1 MKGRMSKF
9 IFLAIGGMAGTI
21 ARYALEGNVFRVLG
35 TGFPYGT
42 LAVNIL
48 GCFILGFLASVSENK
63 FLLGPNLRLLLMI
76 GFCGAFTT
84 FSTFILETSNLIRDG
99 ETLRAFMNVLLSV
112 VIGFIIFRIGVLF
125 GDLL

>member
-1 MKGRMSKF
+1 MSKF

-21 ARYALEGNVFRVLG
+21 ARYALEGSVFRALG

-48 GCFILGFLASVSENK
+48 GCFILGFLASISEDK
-63 FLLGPNLRLLLMI
+63 FLLSPNLRLLLMI